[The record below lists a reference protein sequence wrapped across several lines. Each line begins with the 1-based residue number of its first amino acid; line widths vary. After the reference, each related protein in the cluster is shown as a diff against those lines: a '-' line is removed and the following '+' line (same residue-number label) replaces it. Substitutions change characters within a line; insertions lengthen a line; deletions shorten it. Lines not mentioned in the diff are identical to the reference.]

1 MSHISSGERLG
12 QRAVTTTRR
21 QFVRVAAAG
30 ATGAVAAGYVKPNLR
45 SLGVPAALASVSGVP
60 DTGGGIPLTW
70 PVPSGPDVPQQ
81 PGLADAPDQSP
92 TPGPNGQPGTSGAN
106 GQPGTTGSN
115 GQSGAAGAN
124 GQSGTSGANGQSGAA
139 GANGQSAAL
148 AQPTQPGPSGA
159 SGTSGIPVG
168 ATATSPANGAASA
181 HSPQVRDVTDLPA
194 DIRSTPAP
202 ASELPTS
209 APSTSPQPVTSG
221 TVVKAGSQ
229 QRPAQL
235 PNTGTQA
242 TTGSAAGSATPT
254 LLGLGLLAGG
264 LLMRLGARPR
274 LLRAGAPLASPSVT
288 ASSSTPEPPG
298 ATSACSAS
306 SNPAL

>member
-1 MSHISSGERLG
+1 M
-12 QRAVTTTRR
+12 
-21 QFVRVAAAG
+21 AAAG

-124 GQSGTSGANGQSGAA
+124 GQSAA
-139 GANGQSAAL
+139 PG
-148 AQPTQPGPSGA
+148 QPTQPGPSGA